1 MKYTSKD
8 TWAINSSTVIST
20 STQPLAGLARKIDA
34 YLLALLLVV
43 YALAAFQ
50 PGLGMMIR
58 SQEVFH
64 CPLTVLMLSGML
76 FLAGLGI
83 EAKEV
88 RQAMRSWR
96 HVLGGCVLLVAAPW
110 GIVAILNTW
119 PALFPAGILAG
130 LGLVALMPSA
140 ASSVAWTQ
148 LSRGNVAINVALI
161 LLSTIFAP
169 AMLGGIAQQSH
180 FILGE
185 AGTSILEIGMW
196 IVPAVLVG
204 ALVRHLVG
212 AARIQFI
219 RPMLKVG
226 SASILLLLN
235 YANAS
240 AALPRIVGDFQPM
253 ILLVLVLTVW
263 GMCGTVFLASWYLTR
278 WLGVG
283 EAEARSLVFGIGMKN
298 TGMALVLAGLWLEQY
313 PLALVAIIIYTF
325 SQHLFAA
332 GYHQWT
338 VRFDSVAKT

>member
-1 MKYTSKD
+1 MKYASKE
-8 TWAINSSTVIST
+8 TWGINPSTVIST

-34 YLLALLLVV
+34 YLLTLLLVV

-50 PGLGMMIR
+50 PSLGMTIR
-58 SQEVFH
+58 SQEVWH

-83 EAKEV
+83 EAGEV
-88 RQAMRSWR
+88 RRALRSWQ
-96 HVLGGCVLLVAAPW
+96 HVLVGCVLLVLAPW
-110 GIVAILNTW
+110 GVVATLNVL
-119 PALFPAGILAG
+119 PGLFPAGILAG

-161 LLSTIFAP
+161 LLSTILAP
-169 AMLGGIAQQSH
+169 ALLGVIAQQSH
-180 FILGE
+180 FHFGE

-204 ALVRHLVG
+204 ALVRQLVG
-212 AARIQFI
+212 ATRIQFI

-235 YANAS
+235 YVNAS
-240 AALPRIVGDFQPM
+240 AALPKIVGDFQPLV
-253 ILLVLVLTVW
+253 LLVLVLTVW
-263 GMCGTVFLASWYLTR
+263 GMCGAVFFASWCLTR
-278 WLGVG
+278 WFGVG

-325 SQHLFAA
+325 SQHLLAA
-332 GYHQWT
+332 GYHQWNLRADA
-338 VRFDSVAKT
+338 VKG